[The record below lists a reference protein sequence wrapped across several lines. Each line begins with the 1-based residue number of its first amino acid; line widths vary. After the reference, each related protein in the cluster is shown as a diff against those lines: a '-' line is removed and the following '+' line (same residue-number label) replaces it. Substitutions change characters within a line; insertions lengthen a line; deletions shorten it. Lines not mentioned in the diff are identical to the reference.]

1 MHTNTV
7 NRKKRG
13 ASAFFSRGDGDCAV
27 GAAWVF
33 GV

>member
-1 MHTNTV
+1 MHTNMV
-7 NRKKRG
+7 NRKRMG

-27 GAAWVF
+27 GAAWVS